1 MSFSAPIQVGY
12 EFSVYTTNEGD
23 GFIELCAVV
32 NSHPAGSPRPFTFA
46 ATTEDGVASMI
57 FIISQLVLN
66 IYVCQ
71 ISINQQI

>member
-1 MSFSAPIQVGY
+1 MSIYSVFVSSSELIEVGY
-12 EFSVYTTNEGD
+12 ESAMHTTSEGD

-57 FIISQLVLN
+57 TNTCTLA
-66 IYVCQ
+66 
-71 ISINQQI
+71 